1 MNNYIL
7 NEIRKIKDDNR
18 RLQEELLAVKME
30 NLKLNSIFVQLQHY
44 PPHSL
49 STALAVSS
57 SSRFSSDNTLKRER
71 ETEGQRDRDRERETE
86 REAETETKR
95 APDELKRSAKG

>member
-57 SSRFSSDNTLKRER
+57 SSRYEAMDTHTQAYQGER
-71 ETEGQRDRDRERETE
+71 GRGKE
-86 REAETETKR
+86 
-95 APDELKRSAKG
+95 